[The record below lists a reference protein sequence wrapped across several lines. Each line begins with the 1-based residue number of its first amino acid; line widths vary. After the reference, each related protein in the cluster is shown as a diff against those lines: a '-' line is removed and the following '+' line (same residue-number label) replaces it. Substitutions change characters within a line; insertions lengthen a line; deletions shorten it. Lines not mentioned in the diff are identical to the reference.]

1 MGRNSRKDHDAMR
14 KSVCYFCLDPA
25 SRRHITSATAEKV
38 KQLHPDFDLENP
50 LVPLGICSTCYNKLH
65 REPGVDF
72 RKPNYPALLSSSQPP
87 KPGKEN
93 FCECYICIAGKVKLG
108 RNKLAKPKA
117 APAKMTCNTCYLR
130 YSPDDPPHKCLL
142 GNRVDNILEWLPKN
156 VSQQVASSVISKN
169 VDLSSGS
176 PLASLHRK
184 KGPKMQVDLTPP
196 SKRKQSGRQLKFA
209 EIDRFKS
216 KLKLSGRKTM
226 MFNQGYRVLNGR
238 KSIASGYK
246 QHVTDRTNEEAQ
258 FLTQTEITLE
268 GDIHKTVI
276 HAEHLQ
282 DYFERVKLKRG
293 INHNNVLLKL
303 CGDLGGDLF
312 KLNMQVIDLNKLD
325 KELAKKRHLWLRARN
340 GYKDG
345 LFPTEFSD
353 NSVERLFFVA
363 AVKTAKEN
371 YELVASVFDLVDFTG
386 LKGFKKFGITG
397 DQKFINIITGK
408 GNHAST
414 FPCSWCWW
422 KRFFPAGAEIH
433 LATVGDL
440 RADYEAFAASAA
452 RGEKTEAAD
461 HHNVIRR
468 PLIPAADDVKVLSV
482 VFPCELHYLLRSFNH
497 IWDALRKEW
506 SGAMNTT
513 EDLGTRFAISVG
525 AVPEKYH
532 GGHGFTGGKCRQ
544 LLNSLDKLAPVLPPS
559 LHYFLTVLQNL
570 SDVVGSCFGVAAPP
584 PNYVDIIG
592 KFAASVRQHED
603 TISFTPTLHAIE
615 KHIIEF
621 FEAEGNFIG
630 IVTQFNL
637 F

>member
-1 MGRNSRKDHDAMR
+1 MR

-258 FLTQTEITLE
+258 F
-268 GDIHKTVI
+268 
-276 HAEHLQ
+276 
-282 DYFERVKLKRG
+282 
-293 INHNNVLLKL
+293 
-303 CGDLGGDLF
+303 
-312 KLNMQVIDLNKLD
+312 
-325 KELAKKRHLWLRARN
+325 
-340 GYKDG
+340 
-345 LFPTEFSD
+345 
-353 NSVERLFFVA
+353 
-363 AVKTAKEN
+363 
-371 YELVASVFDLVDFTG
+371 
-386 LKGFKKFGITG
+386 
-397 DQKFINIITGK
+397 
-408 GNHAST
+408 
-414 FPCSWCWW
+414 
-422 KRFFPAGAEIH
+422 
-433 LATVGDL
+433 
-440 RADYEAFAASAA
+440 
-452 RGEKTEAAD
+452 
-461 HHNVIRR
+461 
-468 PLIPAADDVKVLSV
+468 
-482 VFPCELHYLLRSFNH
+482 
-497 IWDALRKEW
+497 
-506 SGAMNTT
+506 
-513 EDLGTRFAISVG
+513 
-525 AVPEKYH
+525 
-532 GGHGFTGGKCRQ
+532 
-544 LLNSLDKLAPVLPPS
+544 
-559 LHYFLTVLQNL
+559 
-570 SDVVGSCFGVAAPP
+570 
-584 PNYVDIIG
+584 
-592 KFAASVRQHED
+592 
-603 TISFTPTLHAIE
+603 
-615 KHIIEF
+615 
-621 FEAEGNFIG
+621 
-630 IVTQFNL
+630 
-637 F
+637 